1 MKKIILALSLV
12 TAFVASGCL
21 KDKDFEDQD
30 YGIQDNGLKGLSF
43 VKGNI
48 AASVTTAA
56 VPQVVSATIG
66 VNSSERPSS
75 DILYTVSSTPGILP
89 ANLTPVPASAF
100 TFKATD
106 TIKAGSY
113 NKAFNVTLTNPSTLD
128 ANLTYGVAF
137 TLNSANQGYD
147 IAANGKTVIIA
158 ISVQNQYHG
167 DYVSNGYLY
176 HPTAGRGIVDLHK
189 FAFTISANSFTL
201 DLGDLG
207 GAGYR
212 ALITVNANN
221 SLNIVSAPGAAGGPY
236 TMFTAGLPTS
246 SPGYTTLSPGYAG
259 PSNYYD
265 PATKTFYLRYGYM
278 GSGGW
283 RVSEEKVVRQ

>member
-12 TAFVASGCL
+12 SVIAGGCL

-30 YGIQDNGLKGLSF
+30 YGIQENGLKGISF
-43 VKGNI
+43 VKGNV

-56 VPQVVSATIG
+56 VPQIVSATIG
-66 VNSSERPSS
+66 VNASDRPSS
-75 DILYTVSSTPGILP
+75 NILYTVSSTPGILP
-89 ANLTPVPASAF
+89 ANLTPVPASNF

-113 NKAFNVTLTNPSTLD
+113 NKTFNVSITNPSTLNP
-128 ANLTYGVAF
+128 NLTYGVAF
-137 TLNSANQGYD
+137 TLNSADQGYD

-158 ISVQNQYHG
+158 ISVQNPYHG

-207 GAGYR
+207 GAGYQ
-212 ALITVNANN
+212 ALVTVNPNN
-221 SLNIVSAPGAAGGPY
+221 SLTIVAAPGAAGGPY
-236 TMFTAGLPTS
+236 TMFTTGLPTTN
-246 SPGYTTLSPGYAG
+246 PGYTTLSPGYAG

-265 PATKTFYLRYGYM
+265 PATKTFYLRYGYLG
-278 GSGGW
+278 GSGW
-283 RVSEEKVVRQ
+283 RVAEEKVVRQ